1 MAKAKTI
8 KNTPTL
14 QAQAETDFTF
24 NNPSRA
30 VIRFNASKVIE
41 LNVDLQQL
49 SVSGVLYDEV
59 NKKEYSLVGEL
70 TEKE

>member
-8 KNTPTL
+8 KKTPTL
-14 QAQAETDFTF
+14 KAQAETDFTF

-30 VIRFNASKVIE
+30 VIRFNSSKVLE
-41 LNVDLQQL
+41 LNVDLEQL
-49 SVSGVLYDEV
+49 AVLGVLYDEV

>member
-24 NNPSRA
+24 NSPSRA

-59 NKKEYSLVGEL
+59 NKKKYSLVGEL